1 MIQININKVDECSQ
15 TTDMS
20 VENNPTFFLS
30 KLLSQSRSGAEQF
43 APKSPSSS
51 ELSASPMIDFK
62 RPPIREPE
70 FLFSCEISMPN
81 QMRPILS
88 KYTE

>member
-15 TTDMS
+15 TADML
-20 VENNPTFFLS
+20 VENNPNILFT
-30 KLLSQSRSGAEQF
+30 KLLTQSRSGAEQF
-43 APKSPSSS
+43 AVKSPSSS

-70 FLFSCEISMPN
+70 FLFSCGISMPN

-88 KYTE
+88 KYNE